1 MTASMNASLAAIGR
15 RLRAESFPAVR
26 EPLPRELK
34 DLLAQL
40 VAREAETQ
48 GSTERSDEIC
58 IAP

>member
-1 MTASMNASLAAIGR
+1 MNASLAAIGR